1 MQVNFFGNQYNDG
14 NEVILKNKGGVSM
27 AKKDEKSSS
36 NEIAEKSF
44 DPSDYCSK
52 NEVEKGLAITH
63 EQVSD
68 TFTEGTI
75 EGEID
80 NIERKLNEFPHRIS
94 K

>member
-1 MQVNFFGNQYNDG
+1 
-14 NEVILKNKGGVSM
+14 M
-27 AKKDEKSSS
+27 AKRDENNSS

-68 TFTEGTI
+68 TYTEGTI

-80 NIERKLNEFPHRIS
+80 NIEKKLKEYPHRIS

>member
-1 MQVNFFGNQYNDG
+1 MQVNFFGNQYNDR
-14 NEVILKNKGGVSM
+14 NEVILNNKGGVSM